1 MGDATRIVAVLA
13 IMTLAC
19 AGQCAIPGT
28 EDFETAIVPATA
40 PGSCSA
46 AGGLPAGWTNDPAAS
61 NTWTPWSGSTPSS
74 GVGPAGDHS
83 TGNGIYLYCEGSGC
97 INYTAILNAPC
108 VDMSAVVAPTVEFWA
123 HLNGSGIVSL
133 QCQQFDGTSW
143 NTVWSMGGNQG
154 NQWIFASAALAPVA
168 GQSDLRFV
176 AQGLDWTADIAIDDV
191 KVGEP
196 SGNEWQVKQPGFGID
211 VNGVQTIGVSNP
223 EIATPKASRRKFC
236 QFLKNFLTKMQ

>member
-74 GVGPAGDHS
+74 GVGPAGDHT

-97 INYTAILNAPC
+97 NNYTAILNAPC
-108 VDMSAVVAPTVEFWA
+108 VDMSAVVAPPGPEPMTRT
-123 HLNGSGIVSL
+123 SQSSVSL
-133 QCQQFDGTSW
+133 
-143 NTVWSMGGNQG
+143 
-154 NQWIFASAALAPVA
+154 IR
-168 GQSDLRFV
+168 DLPRLLLH
-176 AQGLDWTADIAIDDV
+176 GST
-191 KVGEP
+191 
-196 SGNEWQVKQPGFGID
+196 
-211 VNGVQTIGVSNP
+211 
-223 EIATPKASRRKFC
+223 R
-236 QFLKNFLTKMQ
+236 